1 MRSVVGGCSSIGAFD
16 ASLIAPAR
24 LICAA
29 AAMVSQVSPSALASR
44 MSWARWLAASVAFA
58 SRVIAL
64 VMGQS
69 YVYFVY
75 FSH

>member
-1 MRSVVGGCSSIGAFD
+1 MRSVVGGCGSSGGFD

-29 AAMVSQVSPSALASR
+29 CAMASHVSPSARASR
-44 MSWARWLAASVAFA
+44 MSWARVLAAWVAFA
-58 SRVIAL
+58 SRVSAL

-69 YVYFVY
+69 
-75 FSH
+75 